1 MQVSDDKNIIKKER
15 STMNKK
21 VVINNKEK
29 KGHSTMNKTLKKVVA
44 LFLAIFM
51 IVSVPTSALA
61 ATYSNNSTVK
71 VSCKKDKTYNYN
83 FAESTWYGSVK
94 VYTGNLVT
102 SPYVELSQS
111 SAGHGVGTGKVR
123 YMRASITTYNGK
135 TYTITKKLELVEGNT
150 KTKITTNEYGKETVT
165 YKSHTAFYQYIT
177 IKAKGAYLRDIKSI
191 YVTASY
197 SGGSDPATQIYFKG

>member
-1 MQVSDDKNIIKKER
+1 
-15 STMNKK
+15 MNKK
-21 VVINNKEK
+21 VVINNEQKKE
-29 KGHSTMNKTLKKVVA
+29 HSTMNKTIKKVVA

-71 VSCKKDKTYNYN
+71 VSCKKDKTYNYTL
-83 FAESTWYGSVK
+83 AESTWFGYVK
-94 VYTGNLVT
+94 VFTGNLVT
-102 SPYVELSQS
+102 SPYVELAQS
-111 SAGHGVGTGKVR
+111 SAGHGVGAGKVR

-135 TYTITKKLELVEGNT
+135 TYTITKKLELVQGNT

-165 YKSHTAFYQYIT
+165 YKSNIAFYEYIT

-197 SGGSDPATQIYFKG
+197 SGGSDPTTQIYFKG